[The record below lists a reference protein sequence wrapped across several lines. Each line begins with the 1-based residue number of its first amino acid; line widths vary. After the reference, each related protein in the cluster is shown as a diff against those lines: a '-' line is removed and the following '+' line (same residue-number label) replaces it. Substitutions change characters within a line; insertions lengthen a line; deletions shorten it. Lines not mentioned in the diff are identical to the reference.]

1 LRRDSCCCNG
11 DYERLPQCHYRRT
24 PGKLERVAAALYT
37 PEPKGQPKNGFDIG
51 GFLAEQKIEVF
62 PENWQT
68 VTIFVQ
74 VSTQWRLGM
83 SGPVG
88 LDYNV
93 LFRIMDNLNMPQQE
107 WQDMFEDIRVMEST
121 ALDTMHTSN
130 K

>member
-1 LRRDSCCCNG
+1 
-11 DYERLPQCHYRRT
+11 
-24 PGKLERVAAALYT
+24 
-37 PEPKGQPKNGFDIG
+37 
-51 GFLAEQKIEVF
+51 
-62 PENWQT
+62 
-68 VTIFVQ
+68 
-74 VSTQWRLGM
+74 M

-93 LFRIMDNLNMPQQE
+93 LFRIMDNLNIPQQE